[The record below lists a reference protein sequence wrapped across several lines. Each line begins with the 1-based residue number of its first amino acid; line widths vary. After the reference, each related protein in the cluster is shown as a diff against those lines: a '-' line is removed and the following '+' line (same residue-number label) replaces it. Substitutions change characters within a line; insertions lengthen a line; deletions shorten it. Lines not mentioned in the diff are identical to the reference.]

1 MIIYLA
7 SYTFLSLKFFLME
20 QSEKSPKDNFK
31 NALCYIPLVAVLLF
45 FIEENKTP
53 DLGRN
58 IKYWMYLF
66 GLYVVI
72 STLMMFTII
81 LAPFVIILNLIYIW
95 ISIYYWYK
103 VYNWAEIRIEFIDK
117 LDDKINKKN

>member
-45 FIEENKTP
+45 FIEENKTTECIFL
-53 DLGRN
+53 DYML
-58 IKYWMYLF
+58 LF
-66 GLYVVI
+66 QHWWCL
-72 STLMMFTII
+72 L
-81 LAPFVIILNLIYIW
+81 
-95 ISIYYWYK
+95 
-103 VYNWAEIRIEFIDK
+103 
-117 LDDKINKKN
+117 

>member
-1 MIIYLA
+1 
-7 SYTFLSLKFFLME
+7 
-20 QSEKSPKDNFK
+20 
-31 NALCYIPLVAVLLF
+31 
-45 FIEENKTP
+45 
-53 DLGRN
+53 
-58 IKYWMYLF
+58 MYLF